1 MVRWPRRIDWV
12 GLYKS
17 SDHPSSWI
25 FRCLEFQ
32 VWEANFC
39 WLISGHFCYCRC
51 CFPTIRT
58 AWFVFSDTSIACGL
72 KQLQQNMCFNT
83 GLGNKRREHRSR
95 QMLFWPADRGVCS
108 LHQFL
113 GFSSAMEDAASLE
126 DATSS
131 IFLGLDQRK
140 VPWNLAFFKRE
151 LHDQRRCETGASITE
166 SRDAGMVMNVDSVI
180 YARLNRSENGR
191 ADSITIE
198 ERSTEKSCKRKDR
211 RWTLGWDSSTVTRD
225 SGARFE
231 SS

>member
-1 MVRWPRRIDWV
+1 
-12 GLYKS
+12 
-17 SDHPSSWI
+17 
-25 FRCLEFQ
+25 
-32 VWEANFC
+32 
-39 WLISGHFCYCRC
+39 
-51 CFPTIRT
+51 
-58 AWFVFSDTSIACGL
+58 
-72 KQLQQNMCFNT
+72 MCFNT
-83 GLGNKRREHRSR
+83 GLGIQKKRTPQPSDAVLTCR
-95 QMLFWPADRGVCS
+95 RGVCS

-131 IFLGLDQRK
+131 SFLGLDQ
-140 VPWNLAFFKRE
+140 KRS
-151 LHDQRRCETGASITE
+151 LETSLFLNGSFTTKEDVNRASITE
-166 SRDAGMVMNVDSVI
+166 SRDAGMVMNADSVI